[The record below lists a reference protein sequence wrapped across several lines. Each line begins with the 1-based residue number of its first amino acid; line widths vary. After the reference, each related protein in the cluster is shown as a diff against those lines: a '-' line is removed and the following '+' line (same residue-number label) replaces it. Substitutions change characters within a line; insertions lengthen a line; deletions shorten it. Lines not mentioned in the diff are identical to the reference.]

1 MNFLSNHATVLLS
14 VSLSLSLAFPALAQ
28 SVEDRRASLTGVT
41 VVGIQESG
49 VAALGGGTAGSPFL
63 LQAEKAIKAAGITV
77 FGLDKANAAGLPIYN
92 IHCTAADG
100 GEQIRFACEGRLLRH
115 VFLTAAED
123 AKGVYA
129 TVWTS
134 PLFIASVARDNLGE
148 AEGVTQTC
156 IDALLKAWKEANPP
170 AAPKKK

>member
-1 MNFLSNHATVLLS
+1 
-14 VSLSLSLAFPALAQ
+14 
-28 SVEDRRASLTGVT
+28 
-41 VVGIQESG
+41 

-63 LQAEKAIKAAGITV
+63 LQAEKAFKAAGVTV

-92 IHCTAADG
+92 IHCAAADG

-134 PLFIASVARDNLGE
+134 PLFIASVARDNVGE
-148 AEGVTQTC
+148 AEGVAQTC
-156 IDALLKAWKEANPP
+156 LEALLKAWKEANPP
-170 AAPKKK
+170 AQKKK